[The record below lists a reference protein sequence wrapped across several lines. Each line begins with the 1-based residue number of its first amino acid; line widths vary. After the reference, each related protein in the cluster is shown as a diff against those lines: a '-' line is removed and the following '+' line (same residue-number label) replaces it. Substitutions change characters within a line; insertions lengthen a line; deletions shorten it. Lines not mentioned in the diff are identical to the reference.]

1 MKRSWRKTSA
11 VKAVECAGSSWINIS
26 LHLWLQVASLW
37 QSDMSF
43 QTPSVKPKEKWS
55 YVLHINTQKCQ
66 RIHSPAWKQKC
77 RGKTLGIKP
86 WKCKGL
92 LWRSGF
98 IQHHTWGRYTS
109 WRLPLLLVPFFLLVG
124 VTDSISQWAPCPSLC
139 YTSTHFWNRALP
151 GWRLQSHPFV
161 SHWSH
166 QKHHFRISE
175 NKYFS
180 KKILLC
186 MRMKLLRC
194 SWM

>member
-1 MKRSWRKTSA
+1 MELCASHQHTEVSKDSFPSMETKMQRKNTWHRALKMQRLAIEIWLYSTSH
-11 VKAVECAGSSWINIS
+11 VRKAHIVMASSLTCS
-26 LHLWLQVASLW
+26 
-37 QSDMSF
+37 
-43 QTPSVKPKEKWS
+43 
-55 YVLHINTQKCQ
+55 
-66 RIHSPAWKQKC
+66 
-77 RGKTLGIKP
+77 
-86 WKCKGL
+86 
-92 LWRSGF
+92 
-98 IQHHTWGRYTS
+98 
-109 WRLPLLLVPFFLLVG
+109 FFLLVG
-124 VTDSISQWAPCPSLC
+124 VTDSVSQWAPCPSLC